1 MSLAPSNVIPRALV
15 NTVLAPLVPLLLPGA
30 LGNQQEA
37 HDAALELLMEY
48 RPQSREELRLPGE
61 VVGFGLQV
69 LDPVREAARPGTPS
83 NVALRLRA
91 SASGMR
97 RSEQAT
103 KRELDVLQHTH
114 REAAAAA
121 RNAPPPM
128 TSEQTAALEAA
139 IAEVQAR
146 LAESRARLGEFCDVL
161 EADDV
166 IGRSVWDETVQAAA
180 AAAQSEA
187 AGEGWDDWPYYA
199 GAAHGAVHAAA
210 ARPHATA
217 DVTPG
222 PIYDASGGAILD
234 AVAGVLTPDALA
246 GAMPAGTNAPSR
258 PDVFHLAFAD
268 AFGTAQIED
277 LRSTCRRPTLAAG
290 SVSPG

>member
-1 MSLAPSNVIPRALV
+1 MSLAPPNVIPRAIV
-15 NTVLAPLVPLLLPGA
+15 NTVLAPLVPLLLPSA
-30 LGNQQEA
+30 LSNQQEA

-48 RPQSREELRLPGE
+48 RPQSREELRLAGE

-69 LDPVREAARPGTPS
+69 LDALREAAQPGTPS
-83 NVALRLRA
+83 NVVLRLRA

-139 IAEVQAR
+139 IADVQAR
-146 LAESRARLGEFCDVL
+146 LAESRARLGEFCDVP

-166 IGRSVWDETVQAAA
+166 IGRSVWDETLQAAA
-180 AAAQSEA
+180 AAAQLEA
-187 AGEGWDDWPYYA
+187 AGEGCDDWPYHA
-199 GAAHGAVHAAA
+199 GAEYGTVCAAA

-217 DVTPG
+217 DATSESVQ
-222 PIYDASGGAILD
+222 DHFQFLQS
-234 AVAGVLTPDALA
+234 
-246 GAMPAGTNAPSR
+246 
-258 PDVFHLAFAD
+258 
-268 AFGTAQIED
+268 
-277 LRSTCRRPTLAAG
+277 LRSISRTDAH
-290 SVSPG
+290 